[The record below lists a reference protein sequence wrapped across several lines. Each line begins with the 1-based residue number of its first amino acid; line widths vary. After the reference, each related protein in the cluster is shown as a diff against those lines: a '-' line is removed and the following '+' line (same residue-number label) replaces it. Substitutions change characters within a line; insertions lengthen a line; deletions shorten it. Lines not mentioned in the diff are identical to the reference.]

1 MATDTKNTKKTSTS
15 KSTKTTKTTAKAETK
30 ETAKKVEVDTEK
42 EELKKQLAEMKAQME
57 LMSQM
62 ITQAKAEPATPTK
75 KDRNIRFVNLTNGT
89 AILKGS
95 KIWTIEGRFTD
106 RYFLEREA
114 RIIVNNMSNMIG
126 SGLVYI
132 ADAQFVKDN
141 DLSEIYLN
149 ILSDEDLKTLL
160 KKDAS
165 YVVETFKT
173 VSDGQKKIIIDMI
186 RDEKAA
192 GHDIDAN
199 ILLKLGELS
208 GQDLLSEE

>member
-1 MATDTKNTKKTSTS
+1 MATNTKKTSAS
-15 KSTKTTKTTAKAETK
+15 KSTKSTKAEVKK
-30 ETAKKVEVDTEK
+30 EPVKEVVVDTEK

-62 ITQAKAEPATPTK
+62 ITQSKAEPTASTK

-126 SGLVYI
+126 AGLVYI

-192 GHDIDAN
+192 GHNIDAN
-199 ILLKLGELS
+199 ILVKLGELS

>member
-1 MATDTKNTKKTSTS
+1 MATNTKKTSAS
-15 KSTKTTKTTAKAETK
+15 KSTKSTKAEVKK
-30 ETAKKVEVDTEK
+30 EPVKEVVVDTEK

-62 ITQAKAEPATPTK
+62 ITQSKAEPTASTK

-192 GHDIDAN
+192 GHNIDAN
-199 ILLKLGELS
+199 ILVKLGELS